1 IRTQKAMKRMLELV
15 LSTAET
21 PLSKSLCETLE
32 DLIEHNRRWH
42 YMVEPSHTLT
52 SAVRLD
58 DGGLLP
64 VSELSEGR
72 LRLRLLPADTLGT
85 HMSFVLITP
94 GREIPLSGTVEA
106 FNKDGALIK
115 LDMLIAEY
123 AAALQ
128 EYLTRLQMLD
138 FVV

>member
-1 IRTQKAMKRMLELV
+1 MKRLLELV
-15 LSTAET
+15 LSSEET
-21 PLSKSLCETLE
+21 PLSKQMCETLE
-32 DLIEHNRRWH
+32 DLIQHNRRWH
-42 YMVEPSHTLT
+42 YMVEPAHTLT

-58 DGGLLP
+58 GGLLTE
-64 VSELSEGR
+64 VSEISEDR
-72 LRLRLLPADTLGT
+72 LRLRLLPADRLGT

-106 FNKDGALIK
+106 FSEDGALIK
-115 LDMLIAEY
+115 LDMLIDEY